1 MHIFIDESGAFI
13 PGSTMGPPAY
23 SLVLALVV
31 PTAAHDDLCYEFL
44 RTRDAWPNNAIELK
58 GSSLDEAQCAEV
70 ARLLAKCD
78 CLIEMQIIDM
88 GQHDVACIEDS
99 KERQAQYTTANI
111 TPAHQAT
118 MIQQTAEIANAFRS
132 MSNQLFV
139 QAFLSIE
146 LVIEV
151 ADIAPLYYVQR
162 MPQELGNFTW
172 LIDRKDRDLT
182 LMERTWS
189 TFILPAGESR
199 SSKKPGTR
207 LEGADYSY
215 FEKYRIHESEAN
227 PEWAKKIAWMR
238 ETYAIESPPGEFEAT
253 DWKKLTSEDRT
264 FADSKSSLGLQLAD
278 ITATSLRRALKGNLQ
293 QPGWEPFG
301 QLLIHKKS
309 LPFCMIGRPPRSAK
323 LEEPAKSVWQVLS
336 AHSKPMIA

>member
-1 MHIFIDESGAFI
+1 MHIFIDEAGAFI
-13 PGSTMGPPAY
+13 PGSTMGPPTY

-44 RTRDAWPNNAIELK
+44 RTRDGWPNNAIELK

-70 ARLLAKCD
+70 ARLLVKYD

-88 GQHDVACIEDS
+88 GKHDVACIEEL

-118 MIQQTAEIANAFRS
+118 IIQQTNDIANAFRA

-162 MPQELGNFTW
+162 VPQELGSFTW

-189 TFILPAGESR
+189 TFILPAGEFRSR
-199 SSKKPGTR
+199 KKPGTR
-207 LEGADYSY
+207 LAGADYSH
-215 FEKYRIHESEAN
+215 FTKYQIHESDAN

-238 ETYAIESPPGEFEAT
+238 QTYSIDIPPGEFQAT
-253 DWKKLTSEDRT
+253 DWKKLISEDRA

-278 ITATSLRRALKGNLQ
+278 ITATSIRRALKANLQ
-293 QPGWEPFG
+293 QQGWEPFG

-309 LPFCMIGRPPRSAK
+309 LPFCMIGRPPRSTK

-336 AHSKPMIA
+336 AHSKLMIA